1 MQDNNL
7 EEYVIIHGEK
17 MTRSECVRKLVMEEN
32 ADVQCWKDPGKEG
45 AEVEYSVGDYIVTEG
60 EWLYARL
67 LIGQRNKNG
76 GRK

>member
-7 EEYVIIHGEK
+7 EEYVVIHGEK
-17 MTRSECVRKLVMEEN
+17 MTRAECVRRLVTEEN
-32 ADVQCWKDPGKEG
+32 ADVQCWKDPKKEG

-67 LIGQRNKNG
+67 LKGHREKQNG
-76 GRK
+76 R